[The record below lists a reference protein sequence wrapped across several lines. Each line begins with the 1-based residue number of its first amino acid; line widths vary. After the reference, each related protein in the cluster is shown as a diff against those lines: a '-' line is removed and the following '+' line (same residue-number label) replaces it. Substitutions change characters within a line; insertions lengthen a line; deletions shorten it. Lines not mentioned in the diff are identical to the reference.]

1 MSALTNQF
9 ISDAYIGQLHTG
21 SVSLSTLQTGATTAI
36 YDGLGGIS
44 SISLGLSGSGAT
56 ITGILTAN
64 NVIYPT
70 SSVLITLIDLLYP
83 VGAIILSIND
93 SNPGSR
99 FVGTTWEQTSKGR
112 FIAGVGTGT
121 DRNDTSKT
129 YAAGNDNTGE
139 YSHAMTNDEIPSHYH
154 YIATN
159 TQSVDNGQPSLTP
172 DTYMAYARN
181 PAGIGTFEYRL
192 DGLASVANVG
202 RTSDVV
208 RTAAISATPLTNPS
222 YGVYVWR
229 RTS

>member
-9 ISDAYIGQLHTG
+9 ISDAYIGQLHTA
-21 SVSLSTLQTGATTAI
+21 SVALSTLQTGSTTVI
-36 YDGLGGIS
+36 YDGLGSAS
-44 SISLGLSGSGAT
+44 SLSLGVSGSGAT
-56 ITGILTAN
+56 ITGRLTAG
-64 NVIYPT
+64 NVIYPN

-83 VGAIILSIND
+83 VGSVFLSVTNT
-93 SNPGSR
+93 NPGVR
-99 FVGTTWEQTSKGR
+99 FTGTSWDQVAQGR
-112 FIAGVGTGT
+112 FIAGVGTGL
-121 DRNDTSKT
+121 DRNNTSKT

-139 YSHAMTNDEIPSHYH
+139 YSHAMTTDEIPSHYH

-159 TQSVDNGQPSLTP
+159 SQSVDNGPPSLTT
-172 DTYMAYARN
+172 DTYLAYARN

-222 YGVYVWR
+222 YGIYIWR
-229 RTS
+229 RTA